1 MQTTAN
7 LAVTTSREDF
17 RALAAEHRVVPVTRK
32 VLADSETPLSA
43 YRKLAANRPG
53 HVPAGIGR
61 ERPVLVAV
69 VVHRRGRPVGA
80 DGARR
85 RGGVAGRDAAGRPER
100 RRPAAGA
107 ARDAASCW
115 RPRRCPAC
123 RRCPA
128 GLVGFFAYDLV
139 RRLERLPELAV
150 DDLELPDMLLLLA
163 TDIAAVDHHE
173 GTITLIA
180 NAVNWNGTDERVDWA
195 YDDAVARLDVMTEA
209 LGEHLPSSVA
219 TFSRPEPLHR
229 AQRTVEEYG
238 AIVERLV
245 GEIEA
250 GEAFQVVPS
259 QRFEMDT
266 DADPIDVYRML
277 RVSNPSPYMYLLN
290 VPNEAGGLDFSIVGS
305 SPEALVTVK
314 DGRATTHPIAGTRW
328 RGQTEEEDVLLE
340 KELLADEKE
349 RAEHLMLVDL
359 GRNDLGRVCVPGTVR
374 VEDYSHI
381 ERYSHVMHLVSTV
394 TGQLADGKTALDA
407 VTACFP
413 AGTLSGA
420 PKVRAMELI
429 EEVEKTRRGL
439 YGGVLGYLDF
449 AGNAD
454 FAIAIRTALMRDGT
468 AYVQAGGGVV
478 ADSNG
483 PYEYTEA
490 ANKARAV
497 LNAIAAAETLMRAM
511 IRIGQLLL
519 VLAALALWV
528 ASRLAWVEVRSFDG
542 LGQPKTATLSGG
554 GVVDGAGAAGAVAAR
569 RGRRRAG
576 RAGLAAAAAGGA
588 GRGGQRGDGVPGDQ
602 PVGDPRC
609 RGPCGGPGAGPGGV
623 AGRHA
628 AALLGCGD
636 HLGGRGV
643 RARRRGAADA
653 LGAEGTFRRDAS
665 TWRPRLG
672 GRRRNATKP
681 PPRCRSG

>member
-1 MQTTAN
+1 MQAN
-7 LAVTTSREDF
+7 LATTISREDF
-17 RALAAEHRVVPVTRK
+17 RVMAAEHRVVPVTRK

-53 HVPAGIGR
+53 TFLLESAENGRSWSRWSFIG
-61 ERPVLVAV
+61 
-69 VVHRRGRPVGA
+69 
-80 DGARR
+80 
-85 RGGVAGRDAAGRPER
+85 
-100 RRPAAGA
+100 AGA
-107 ARDAASCW
+107 PSALTVRDGEAVWLGVTPQDAPSGGDPLQVL
-115 RPRRCPAC
+115 RTTLELLATGPLP
-123 RRCPA
+123 
-128 GLVGFFAYDLV
+128 GLPPLSGGMVGFFAYDLV

-150 DDLELPDMLLLLA
+150 DDLKLPDMLMLLA
-163 TDIAAVDHHE
+163 TDLAAVDHHE

-180 NAVNWNGTDERVDWA
+180 NAVNWNGTDARVDWA

-209 LGEHLPSSVA
+209 LGQPLPSTVA
-219 TFSRPEPLHR
+219 TFSRPEPRPR
-229 AQRTVEEYG
+229 AQRTVQEYG

-245 GEIEA
+245 REIEA

-266 DADPIDVYRML
+266 EVDPIDVYRML
-277 RVSNPSPYMYLLN
+277 RVSNPSPYMYLLH
-290 VPNEAGGLDFSIVGS
+290 VPDEAGGTDFSIVGS
-305 SPEALVTVK
+305 SPEALVTVQ
-314 DGRATTHPIAGTRW
+314 DGWATTHPIAGTRW
-328 RGQTEEEDVLLE
+328 RGQTEEEDHLLE
-340 KELLADEKE
+340 KELLADDKE

-394 TGQLADGKTALDA
+394 SGLLAEGRTALDA

-483 PYEYTEA
+483 PYEHNEA

-497 LNAIAAAETLMRAM
+497 LNAIAAAETL
-511 IRIGQLLL
+511 
-519 VLAALALWV
+519 
-528 ASRLAWVEVRSFDG
+528 
-542 LGQPKTATLSGG
+542 T
-554 GVVDGAGAAGAVAAR
+554 
-569 RGRRRAG
+569 
-576 RAGLAAAAAGGA
+576 
-588 GRGGQRGDGVPGDQ
+588 VPQ
-602 PVGDPRC
+602 
-609 RGPCGGPGAGPGGV
+609 AGP
-623 AGRHA
+623 
-628 AALLGCGD
+628 
-636 HLGGRGV
+636 
-643 RARRRGAADA
+643 
-653 LGAEGTFRRDAS
+653 
-665 TWRPRLG
+665 
-672 GRRRNATKP
+672 
-681 PPRCRSG
+681 

>member
-1 MQTTAN
+1 MQTTAD

-17 RALAAEHRVVPVTRK
+17 RALAAGHRVVPVTRK

-53 HVPAGIGR
+53 TFLLESAENGRSWSRWSFIG
-61 ERPVLVAV
+61 
-69 VVHRRGRPVGA
+69 
-80 DGARR
+80 
-85 RGGVAGRDAAGRPER
+85 
-100 RRPAAGA
+100 AGA
-107 ARDAASCW
+107 PSAFTVRNGEAAWLGVTPQDAPSGGDPLQAL
-115 RPRRCPAC
+115 RQTLKLLQTEPVP
-123 RRCPA
+123 
-128 GLVGFFAYDLV
+128 GLPPLSGGFVGFFAYDLV
-139 RRLERLPELAV
+139 RRLERLPEHTV
-150 DDLELPDMLLLLA
+150 DDLGLPDILLLLA

-209 LGEHLPSSVA
+209 LGKNLSSTVA
-219 TFSRPEPLHR
+219 TFHRPEPLHR
-229 AQRTVEEYG
+229 KQRSVEDYS

-266 DADPIDVYRML
+266 DANPLDVYRML

-290 VPNEAGGLDFSIVGS
+290 VPDAEGGLDFSIVGS

-328 RGQTEEEDVLLE
+328 RGATEEEDLLLE
-340 KELLADEKE
+340 KELLEDEKE

-359 GRNDLGRVCVPGTVR
+359 GRNDLGRVCKPGTVR

-394 TGQLADGKTALDA
+394 TGQLAEGKTALDA

-413 AGTLSGA
+413 AGTLTGA

-429 EEVEKTRRGL
+429 EEVEMTRRGL

-449 AGNAD
+449 AGDAD
-454 FAIAIRTALMRDGT
+454 FAIAIRTALMHKGT

-483 PYEYTEA
+483 PYEYNEA
-490 ANKARAV
+490 SNKAKAV
-497 LNAIAAAETLMRAM
+497 LNAIAAAETLT
-511 IRIGQLLL
+511 
-519 VLAALALWV
+519 
-528 ASRLAWVEVRSFDG
+528 E
-542 LGQPKTATLSGG
+542 P
-554 GVVDGAGAAGAVAAR
+554 
-569 RGRRRAG
+569 
-576 RAGLAAAAAGGA
+576 
-588 GRGGQRGDGVPGDQ
+588 
-602 PVGDPRC
+602 
-609 RGPCGGPGAGPGGV
+609 
-623 AGRHA
+623 
-628 AALLGCGD
+628 
-636 HLGGRGV
+636 
-643 RARRRGAADA
+643 
-653 LGAEGTFRRDAS
+653 
-665 TWRPRLG
+665 
-672 GRRRNATKP
+672 
-681 PPRCRSG
+681 